1 MFWLTGGK
9 DLSLSQD
16 HHGQCILFYVHIKV
30 DGLWVLS
37 IFLIWYIPDTQWP
50 FPRAILQP
58 AQRPC
63 KPSRSLFVLH
73 IEKTKDTY
81 WIFVFPEKFKMDMS
95 LLWTERKTVFNHDRK
110 PIYFCTREINK
121 TQFASMLFLL
131 HLNYLI
137 INEISWLLSSL
148 ASSSPSFFNSTL
160 NFRTP
165 SHGCSIL

>member
-1 MFWLTGGK
+1 MDNVFCFMFISKLMDCEYCPFFLSGIYQTLSDHSQGQFCNQHRDHVNPL
-9 DLSLSQD
+9 DLS
-16 HHGQCILFYVHIKV
+16 
-30 DGLWVLS
+30 
-37 IFLIWYIPDTQWP
+37 
-50 FPRAILQP
+50 
-58 AQRPC
+58 
-63 KPSRSLFVLH
+63 FVLH

-148 ASSSPSFFNSTL
+148 ASCSPSFLNSNL
-160 NFRTP
+160 SFRIP